1 MKHLKFKNAL
11 IFATIMFAGLV
22 CFGVIPVSAIAALFA
37 TGKGISLASAAAAS
51 SVNGTATTTAAN
63 AAAPDLLRPAIDK
76 KITQMR
82 PSAYPLDTIL
92 RSIGNDEKI
101 GSWEA
106 KWYSVDIRGVNSA
119 MAAGHTNAWSSTTWT
134 NHGPATISVTNGH
147 IWSVDDLIYAPGTL
161 MQNGAYV
168 GEEMMLQVI
177 AKPSTSTLT
186 VICLTSNDTFDVP
199 TIANGTALVR
209 AGNAKQE
216 LDMMTD
222 PYEIYPFFENNYA
235 QIHMATV
242 EQSVYEALHTEKEVS
257 FGMNDYRLSSIYSM
271 REGMEIASL
280 IGKKRHVLNRPVG
293 ASTKEYYYSN
303 GVVRYITRTLTYN
316 SSGSVLDN
324 SRMIN
329 WSKQVF
335 TGNGGSDEKV
345 FFVGSDLMES
355 LHGVQ
360 TVAKQLEAGNTEVKW
375 GLTFK
380 RFESNF
386 GSFLIK
392 YHPGL
397 DRMGWAKHGLIL
409 DIANLGT
416 RIFKP
421 MGKDNHDLQKAAI
434 RRANAETVSTA
445 YCAVVRYPE
454 THAIVKF
461 S

>member
-1 MKHLKFKNAL
+1 MKHFKLKNAL
-11 IFATIMFAGLV
+11 ILATVLFAGLV

-37 TGKGISLASAAAAS
+37 SGKGISLASAAAAQTA
-51 SVNGTATTTAAN
+51 NETATTTTAN

-82 PSAYPLDTIL
+82 PSSYPLDTIL

-119 MAAGHTNAWSSTTWT
+119 MAAGHTNAWNSTTWT
-134 NHGPATISVTNGH
+134 NHGPATITVTNGH
-147 IWSVDDLIYAPGTL
+147 IWSIDDLIYAPGTL

-293 ASTKEYYYSN
+293 SSTKEYYYSN
-303 GVVRYITRTLTYN
+303 GIVRYITRTLTYN

-360 TVAKQLEAGNTEVKW
+360 TVAKQLEAGNT
-375 GLTFK
+375 
-380 RFESNF
+380 
-386 GSFLIK
+386 
-392 YHPGL
+392 
-397 DRMGWAKHGLIL
+397 
-409 DIANLGT
+409 
-416 RIFKP
+416 
-421 MGKDNHDLQKAAI
+421 
-434 RRANAETVSTA
+434 
-445 YCAVVRYPE
+445 
-454 THAIVKF
+454 
-461 S
+461 